1 MKVILMDRNKSWI
14 TTSFTLS
21 ARGFFFLFVFSIN
34 LATLICN
41 TIKHNLPK
49 LRWLVPS
56 TTPPSFQNNCSE
68 TFQPYKITSCCILW
82 LLDDNRFTN
91 VWRLK
96 KSVLSSTFKYFLPA
110 VKQSV
115 FLKLTTAS
123 KPIYYIFSLL
133 EFLKLMKLY
142 LFLWPMTTGFLDPLR
157 IEVEKLLWDYP

>member
-1 MKVILMDRNKSWI
+1 MDRNKCWR

-21 ARGFFFLFVFSIN
+21 ATGDFFFLFAFSIN
-34 LATLICN
+34 LATSICN

-56 TTPPSFQNNCSE
+56 TTAPSFQNNCSE
-68 TFQPYKITSCCILW
+68 TFQPYKTTSCCTLW
-82 LLDDNRFTN
+82 LLEDNKFTN

-96 KSVLSSTFKYFLPA
+96 KCVLSSTFKYFLPA
-110 VKQSV
+110 VKRSV

-123 KPIYYIFSLL
+123 KPIYYVFSRL

-142 LFLWPMTTGFLDPLR
+142 LLLWSMTTGFLDPLR
-157 IEVEKLLWDYP
+157 TEVEKLLSDYP